1 MLLTLALTTSALALD
16 LKWWGVGPTLGTMA
30 IPTRYPT
37 SLPTI
42 AQGEVE
48 KVRGDAA
55 LGVEAVLY
63 PSGSGR
69 VFGRGTVGVGTAGW
83 VAPELTL
90 GWDQVMYKDEEFQLL
105 FGGGLGVGTE
115 TFHSPGEEDFLRV
128 SYFPL
133 RAQFSA
139 LLRDRSRAYELDL
152 FATYHIAGEQ
162 LYCESQTQASNGNC
176 SSGADGAGVIAG
188 AVYLAVGAE
197 ATLYFGDF
205 KSKGKGPQPGAGRR
219 GR

>member
-1 MLLTLALTTSALALD
+1 MLLALALTTSALALD

-37 SLPTI
+37 SLPTV
-42 AQGEVE
+42 AQG
-48 KVRGDAA
+48 KVDKVKGDAA
-55 LGVEAVLY
+55 IGVEGVLY

-69 VFGRGTVGVGTAGW
+69 VFGRGTVGLGTSGW

-90 GWDQVMYKDEEFQLL
+90 GWDQVLYKDEEFQLL
-105 FGGGLGVGTE
+105 FGAGLGAGSE
-115 TFHSPGEEDFLRV
+115 TFHSEGEEDLLRV

-139 LLRDRSRAYELDL
+139 LLRDRVRAYEVDL
-152 FATYHIAGEQ
+152 FATYHIVGEQ
-162 LYCESQTQASNGNC
+162 LYCENAQQAADDDC
-176 SSGADGAGVIAG
+176 TSGAEGAGVIAG
-188 AVYLAVGAE
+188 AVYLGIGAE

-205 KSKGKGPQPGAGRR
+205 KSKSKGRGKGH
-219 GR
+219 